1 MTRFFTS
8 QITTSP
14 ITVSLMRK
22 RSYFCA
28 AFLLMSVHAKADGP
42 LKVTDA
48 VAAMATHPGWTAEI
62 VAHEPVVIDPVAIRI
77 DRHHRMWVVE
87 MSDYPTGPKSG
98 TAPIGRVRLLEDHDH
113 DGTYESATTFADSL
127 LFPTGVQP
135 WRDGAIVTL
144 AGKIVWMRDEDGDGV
159 AEHQEV
165 WFEGFA
171 EDNSQLRANHPV
183 LGPDGM
189 VYVAGGLRGG
199 KVRAKSDRFDSGVG
213 ELDLRDSDFFF
224 DPDGGRWGSVIGNSQ
239 FGTTIDDYGR
249 RIGCSNRN
257 PAMYTL
263 LDESVIARDP
273 LLTRRDAIFDI
284 AQSGEA
290 SRVYPRAEAWTT
302 SNLHSGQFS
311 AACGVAAPGWMGDV
325 DGSKNDAESLLVCEP
340 TGYLVQRQWFR
351 TDGAVWKTSRDE
363 NTNEFL
369 ASTDRWFRPVDIVA
383 GPQNAVFVAD
393 MYRAVIEHPDWA
405 PQELKNRPDTWDGND
420 RGRIWKVSQD
430 RETSGKATREPDP
443 SGEPE
448 VSWLGHSNPWVRE
461 IASQYFHERDGEDVV
476 KAMRSVIAD
485 ASARSTAVARAVHR
499 LVKSKT
505 IDDASLQRL
514 LDHEQPRLKVLGVSL
529 LSKPQLLLDRLENLA
544 NDQDAAVR
552 LAVAAA
558 LAANENPTP
567 EVIDSLISISHRDGD
582 QLAAGKVLGSVNAN
596 LLAKLCERSE
606 GDLELETRLV
616 RHWWTRWAIVSPDQ
630 SLAMLIAEPSD
641 DAVTPD
647 PVLPIYQQRLVACFD
662 GWLQGNA
669 ASGAGKLSQKTIAE
683 ILGPERLNALRES
696 ATRTAV
702 DSKVADQFRVWAI
715 RDAAALGELPE
726 AFWQLLEAEQSVE
739 VRVAA
744 ASAWFAND
752 SEAFFEWLDE
762 RLPELPPSIRA
773 RAIELVVSKPAS
785 TTWLLDRIES
795 GQWRPSLVPPQV
807 GTRLISH
814 RDTAIGGRAKKL
826 FATSSDR
833 TETIARYASVP
844 AFQKVMDSAD
854 SHAGKRIFAQACA
867 ACHQIDGVG
876 VNVGPDI
883 SDSRT
888 KTPEAL
894 LTAVLDPNAAIDAAF
909 LQYIALTT
917 DGRVID
923 GLLSDD
929 KPEGVTLRRQGGEN
943 VLVPR
948 DELEKLQATGV
959 SLMPD
964 GFERLINEND
974 MANLI
979 AYLKNW
985 RYLGTVGK

>member
-1 MTRFFTS
+1 MIRFST
-8 QITTSP
+8 P
-14 ITVSLMRK
+14 LITVSLMRQ
-22 RSYFCA
+22 RYCLCLA
-28 AFLLMSVHAKADGP
+28 LLLTSVHASADGP
-42 LKVTDA
+42 LNVSDS
-48 VAAMATHPGWTAEI
+48 VAAMATHPGWRTAI

-87 MSDYPTGPKSG
+87 MSDYPTGPKPG
-98 TAPIGRVRLLEDHDH
+98 VAPIGRVRLLEDRDH

-144 AGKIVWMRDEDGDGV
+144 AGKIVWMRDEDGDGM

-199 KVRAKSDRFDSGVG
+199 KVRAKSDRFDPGVG

-224 DPDGGRWGSVIGNSQ
+224 DPDGGRWGSVIGTSQ

-311 AACGVAAPGWMGDV
+311 AACGVAAPGWLGDD
-325 DGSKNDAESLLVCEP
+325 DGAEFLLVCEP
-340 TGYLVQRQWFR
+340 TGYLVQRQRFR
-351 TDGAVWKTSRDE
+351 KDGAVWKTSRDE

-420 RGRIWKVSQD
+420 RGRIWRVSQE
-430 RETSGKATREPDP
+430 RETSQKATREPDP
-443 SGEPE
+443 SGKPE

-461 IASQYFHERDGEDVV
+461 IASQYFHEREGEEVA
-476 KAMRSVIAD
+476 KTMRSVIAD
-485 ASARSTAVARAVHR
+485 SSAPPTAVARAAHR
-499 LVKSKT
+499 LVAGDEL
-505 IDDASLQRL
+505 DDASLQTL
-514 LDHEQPRLKVLGVSL
+514 LGHEQPRLKVLGISL
-529 LSKPQLLLDRLENLA
+529 LTTSQTLHDRLEKLA
-544 NDQDAAVR
+544 NDEDAAVR
-552 LAVAAA
+552 LAVAAS
-558 LAANENPTP
+558 LAASENATP
-567 EVIDSLISISHRDGD
+567 EVINSIITITRLDGD
-582 QLAAGKVLGSVNAN
+582 QLAAEKVLGSVDAK
-596 LLAKLCERSE
+596 LLAKLCERSV
-606 GDLELETRLV
+606 GDMELETRLV

-630 SLAMLIAEPSD
+630 SLAMLMAGPSD
-641 DAVTPD
+641 VSVTSKSATPKH
-647 PVLPIYQQRLVACFD
+647 QQRTVACFD

-669 ASGAGKLSQKTIAE
+669 ASGAGKLSQKAIAE
-683 ILGPERLNALRES
+683 ILGPARLNALRGS
-696 ATRTAV
+696 ASRTAV
-702 DSKVADQFRVWAI
+702 DPQVADEFRVWAI
-715 RDAAALGELPE
+715 RGAAALGQLPE

-752 SEAFFEWLDE
+752 SDAFCKWLDE

-814 RDTAIGGRAKKL
+814 RDAAIGGRAKKL

-833 TETIARYASVP
+833 AETIMRYASVP
-844 AFQKVMDSAD
+844 AFQQVMDSAD

-909 LQYIALTT
+909 LQYLALTT

-985 RYLGTVGK
+985 RYLSSSKP

>member
-1 MTRFFTS
+1 MIKISTLRF
-8 QITTSP
+8 
-14 ITVSLMRK
+14 TVPPMLK
-22 RSYFCA
+22 RSSVCL
-28 AFLLMSVHAKADGP
+28 AFLLTSANVTSTHAIAEGP
-42 LKVTDA
+42 LNVADS
-48 VAAMATHPGWTAEI
+48 VAAMATHPGWKAAI
-62 VAHEPVVIDPVAIRI
+62 VAHEPIVVDPVAIRI

-87 MSDYPTGPKSG
+87 MSDYPTGPKPG
-98 TAPIGRVRLLEDHDH
+98 AAPSGRVRLLEDRDH
-113 DGTYESATTFADSL
+113 DGTYETATTFADSL

-144 AGKIVWMRDEDGDGV
+144 AGKIVWMRDVDGDGV
-159 AEHQEV
+159 ADHQEV

-199 KVRAKSDRFDSGVG
+199 TVRTKSDRFDAGVG

-224 DPDGGRWGSVIGNSQ
+224 DPDGGRWGTVMGKSQ
-239 FGTTIDDYGR
+239 YGMTIDDYGR

-263 LDESVIARDP
+263 IDEAAIARDP

-302 SNLHSGQFS
+302 SNLHGGQFS

-325 DGSKNDAESLLVCEP
+325 DDAKSGKESLLVCEP
-340 TGYLVQRQWFR
+340 TGYLVQRQWFGK
-351 TDGAVWKTSRDE
+351 DGAVWTSSRDE

-369 ASTDRWFRPVDIVA
+369 ASTDRWFRPVDIVP
-383 GPQNAVFVAD
+383 GPQGAVFVVD
-393 MYRAVIEHPDWA
+393 MYRAVIQHPDFA

-420 RGRIWKVSQD
+420 RGRIWKVSQVRD
-430 RETSGKATREPDP
+430 TQQEPEP

-448 VSWLGHSNPWVRE
+448 VSWLGHANPWVRE
-461 IASQYFHERDGEDVV
+461 IASQYFHEREDQEI
-476 KAMRSVIAD
+476 AEMLRSVIAD
-485 ASARSTAVARAVHR
+485 PATQPTAVARAVHR
-499 LVKSKT
+499 LVIHEKL
-505 IDDASLQRL
+505 DDVSLQTL
-514 LDHEQPRLKVLGVSL
+514 LDHDQPRLRVLGISL
-529 LSKPQLLLDRLENLA
+529 LTTIEPFQKRLRKLA
-544 NDQDAAVR
+544 SDEDAAVR
-552 LAVAAA
+552 LAVAAR
-558 LAANENPTP
+558 LAASEQVTS
-567 EVIDSLISISHRDGD
+567 EAIDALISIARRDGEH
-582 QLAAGKVLGSVNAN
+582 LAAEKILGSVDAK
-596 LLAKLCERSE
+596 LLAKLCKRAT

-616 RHWWTRWAIVSPDQ
+616 RHWWTRWAIVSPEQ
-630 SLAMLIAEPSD
+630 SLTMLVAELAHDSVAPKH
-641 DAVTPD
+641 
-647 PVLPIYQQRLVACFD
+647 QQRTVACFD

-669 ASGAGKLSQKTIAE
+669 ASGAGKLSQNAIADL
-683 ILGPERLNALRES
+683 LGPARLNSLRDS
-696 ATRTAV
+696 ATRTAI
-702 DSKVADQFRVWAI
+702 DAQVADEFRVWAI
-715 RDAAALGELPE
+715 RGAAALGELPE
-726 AFWQLLEAEQSVE
+726 SFWQLLEAEQSVD
-739 VRVAA
+739 VRIAA

-752 SEAFFEWLDE
+752 ADAFCRWLDE

-773 RAIELVVSKPAS
+773 RAIELIVSKPAS
-785 TTWLLDRIES
+785 TAWLLDRIES

-814 RDTAIGGRAKKL
+814 RDTLISGRAKKL
-826 FATSSDR
+826 FATSGDR
-833 TETIARYASVP
+833 AQTIARYASVP

-854 SHAGKRIFAQACA
+854 AHAGKRIFAQACA

-888 KTPEAL
+888 KTPETL

-923 GLLSDD
+923 GLLTDD

-943 VLVPR
+943 VMIPR
-948 DELEKLQATGV
+948 DELEKLQATGI

-979 AYLKNW
+979 SYLKNW
-985 RYLGTVGK
+985 RYLSAKPD